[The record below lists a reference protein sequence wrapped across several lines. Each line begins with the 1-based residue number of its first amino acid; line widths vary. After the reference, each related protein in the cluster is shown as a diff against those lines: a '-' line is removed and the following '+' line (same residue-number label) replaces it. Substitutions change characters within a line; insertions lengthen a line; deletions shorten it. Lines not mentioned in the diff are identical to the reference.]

1 MFSNTSGLVLL
12 AAMAGASSYAAGDEE
27 VGSSSRASLV
37 QAGDDMRH
45 ARVELYCDHR
55 AEAIAAIRRATQAL
69 EDTARAVDPLA
80 LAALDE
86 AAWEARRDH
95 TAQAVAALDAA
106 ILRLSA

>member
-12 AAMAGASSYAAGDEE
+12 AAMAGASSYAANDDE
-27 VGSSSRASLV
+27 VGGSSRAHLAR
-37 QAGDDMRH
+37 AGDDMRH

-69 EDTARAVDPLA
+69 EDSARVADPVA
-80 LAALDE
+80 LASLDE

-95 TAQAVAALDAA
+95 TSAAVAALDAA
-106 ILRLSA
+106 ILRLNT